1 MTLNIQGSSSY
12 PHGIAGRLPDRQSI
26 SAGRTHTRMGL
37 PKTTSSPGGLRTSR
51 LLIPTALILIA
62 GIVVAQVAIPIGW
75 ALAGLYVMPVTL
87 VALWTSSRQPFP
99 VVWITMI
106 CTILSTLVFFGS
118 PFWDNK
124 TTLAM
129 AFVLP
134 IGSMWLIAF
143 LSVLRKWLEHT
154 AKARSKLQT
163 LCPLCEQIHSDGE
176 AVSIKQYA
184 QGRPGSFVRI
194 SVCFQC
200 AGKEG

>member
-26 SAGRTHTRMGL
+26 SAGRTRTRMGL
-37 PKTTSSPGGLRTSR
+37 PKTISAQAALNEC

-87 VALWTSSRQPFP
+87 VALWTSFRQPFP

-124 TTLAM
+124 TNAAM
-129 AFVLP
+129 AFVFHRIDVVDRLP
-134 IGSMWLIAF
+134 LRPAKMVGAYGKGTIQTSNSM
-143 LSVLRKWLEHT
+143 
-154 AKARSKLQT
+154 
-163 LCPLCEQIHSDGE
+163 PLCEPTTSDGG

>member
-1 MTLNIQGSSSY
+1 M
-12 PHGIAGRLPDRQSI
+12 AV
-26 SAGRTHTRMGL
+26 
-37 PKTTSSPGGLRTSR
+37 PKTVSSPGGLRTSR
-51 LLIPTALILIA
+51 LLIPTALILIG

-99 VVWITMI
+99 VVWIAMI
-106 CTILSTLVFFGS
+106 CTILSTLIFFGS

-124 TTLAM
+124 ATLAM

-143 LSVLRKWLEHT
+143 LSVLRKWLERT

-163 LCPLCEQIHSDGE
+163 LCPLCERIYSDGGT
-176 AVSIKQYA
+176 VSIKQYA
-184 QGRPGSFVRI
+184 QGQPGSFVRI
-194 SVCFQC
+194 SVCYQC